1 MFGIVTAL
9 EGLHVTA
16 NYRDI
21 NMQHT
26 RSRHAAWDPQT
37 PRQLLDEVDSDGE
50 AGVEGDVRSLREVLH
65 VRLHLVQGFTGVAKR
80 RSTGVPRS

>member
-9 EGLHVTA
+9 KDLHVTGK
-16 NYRDI
+16 YRHRSK
-21 NMQHT
+21 QHT
-26 RSRHAAWDPQT
+26 SSRHAAWDPQT

-65 VRLHLVQGFTGVAKR
+65 VRLHLVQGPRLIEPEIAQYPK
-80 RSTGVPRS
+80 ST